1 MTEEEIKI
9 CHSLEKLSKKGDCIY
24 YDVEVYSLGTAEY
37 CKYYQKLL
45 YNLKDKNCPHR
56 PIYSDEV

>member
-1 MTEEEIKI
+1 MDEEVEI

-24 YDVEVYSLGTAEY
+24 YDTEGYSLGTALI
-37 CKYYQKLL
+37 CKYYEKLL
-45 YNLKDKNCPHR
+45 YDLKDKNCPHR